1 VQGLR
6 RGEATVLARFE
17 GNYAASTFIIMG
29 DRKNFKWE
37 PQIENNFIDHLVYEK
52 LQSIKVLPSGLC
64 SDTEFLRRITLDL
77 TGLPPTS
84 EAVKTFLADKRD
96 SKVKRDEVIDKLVGS
111 PDYIEH
117 WTNKWADL
125 LQVNKLYLGD
135 QGAAKL
141 YSYIRDLIATNKP
154 YNKFASDILTGSGS
168 NLENPAA
175 SYFKILR
182 DPAAAAENST
192 HLFLGVRFNC
202 NKCHDHPFERWT
214 QDQYYQL
221 SAYFAQIS
229 RVEDQ
234 KYKGQKVGG
243 SAVEGAQPLVEVI
256 QDSKSGELKHE
267 RTGLVAPPQ
276 FPFALKDKAAEN
288 SSRRQQLA
296 HWVTSKENP
305 YFARSFV
312 NRQWAYLMG
321 VGLIEP
327 IDDIRAGN
335 PSSNPK
341 LLEKLASEFIQSDF
355 NIQHI
360 VKLICKSRVYQ
371 LSVQTNDWNK
381 DDESNFSH
389 ALARRL
395 PAEVLFDSIH
405 RATGSITKLPGVPA
419 GTRAAQLVDASVDIG
434 GGFFQLF
441 GKPPR
446 QSACECER
454 SSSMMLGPVLSLV
467 NGPVIGD
474 AVRDPNNL
482 IAKLLGSQ
490 KDDSKLIEELF
501 LSVLNRP
508 PTQPEINAGL
518 KALKDGEPD
527 FQPMVEEFNRRTEA
541 LEIYKKSE
549 AQRLDQWE
557 KSYSKI
563 AEWENIKAATAS
575 AKSKAKF
582 TKLDDGSFL
591 ASGENPLQ
599 ETLTIKIPVDKQA
612 WTGILLEVLPH
623 DTLPA
628 KGPGRSS
635 NGNFVLN
642 EFKATFNLE
651 GQKPTPL
658 PLTNPKSTFN
668 QPTFP
673 IANAIDNN
681 LTTGWAIS
689 PAFGK
694 PNSAYFQIQNPALFK
709 DKGEL
714 TITLVQNFGTQHTL
728 GRFRISLT
736 KSPGQ
741 VQPFGAESEL
751 VKIFLLEP
759 AKRNPMQN
767 NTILAAFRA
776 QDAELIRL
784 QNNLSSFGKPIDKRQ
799 IGAQD
804 LVWAL
809 LNSKAFQ
816 FNH

>member
-1 VQGLR
+1 
-6 RGEATVLARFE
+6 
-17 GNYAASTFIIMG
+17 
-29 DRKNFKWE
+29 
-37 PQIENNFIDHLVYEK
+37 
-52 LQSIKVLPSGLC
+52 
-64 SDTEFLRRITLDL
+64 
-77 TGLPPTS
+77 
-84 EAVKTFLADKRD
+84 
-96 SKVKRDEVIDKLVGS
+96 
-111 PDYIEH
+111 
-117 WTNKWADL
+117 
-125 LQVNKLYLGD
+125 
-135 QGAAKL
+135 
-141 YSYIRDLIATNKP
+141 
-154 YNKFASDILTGSGS
+154 
-168 NLENPAA
+168 
-175 SYFKILR
+175 
-182 DPAAAAENST
+182 
-192 HLFLGVRFNC
+192 
-202 NKCHDHPFERWT
+202 
-214 QDQYYQL
+214 
-221 SAYFAQIS
+221 
-229 RVEDQ
+229 
-234 KYKGQKVGG
+234 
-243 SAVEGAQPLVEVI
+243 
-256 QDSKSGELKHE
+256 
-267 RTGLVAPPQ
+267 
-276 FPFALKDKAAEN
+276 
-288 SSRRQQLA
+288 
-296 HWVTSKENP
+296 
-305 YFARSFV
+305 
-312 NRQWAYLMG
+312 
-321 VGLIEP
+321 
-327 IDDIRAGN
+327 
-335 PSSNPK
+335 
-341 LLEKLASEFIQSDF
+341 
-355 NIQHI
+355 
-360 VKLICKSRVYQ
+360 
-371 LSVQTNDWNK
+371 
-381 DDESNFSH
+381 
-389 ALARRL
+389 
-395 PAEVLFDSIH
+395 
-405 RATGSITKLPGVPA
+405 
-419 GTRAAQLVDASVDIG
+419 
-434 GGFFQLF
+434 
-441 GKPPR
+441 
-446 QSACECER
+446 
-454 SSSMMLGPVLSLV
+454 MMLGPVLSLV

-612 WTGILLEVLPH
+612 WTGFLLEVLPH

-651 GQKPTPL
+651 GQKPTPI